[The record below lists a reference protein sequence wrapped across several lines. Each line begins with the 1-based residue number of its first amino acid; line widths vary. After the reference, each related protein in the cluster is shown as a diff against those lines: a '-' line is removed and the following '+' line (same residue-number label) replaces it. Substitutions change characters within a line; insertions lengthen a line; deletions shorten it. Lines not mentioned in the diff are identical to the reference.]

1 MIKVALMV
9 AGGLSVYVCWVLLVA
24 DGMKSSKHG
33 RTCPRPPKRVV
44 VRGVQVGQFQPAPRN
59 RHGAN

>member
-1 MIKVALMV
+1 MIRIALAV
-9 AGGLSVYVCWVLLVA
+9 VGGLGVYICWALLVA
-24 DGMKSSKHG
+24 DGMKSSTGG

-59 RHGAN
+59 RNSDN